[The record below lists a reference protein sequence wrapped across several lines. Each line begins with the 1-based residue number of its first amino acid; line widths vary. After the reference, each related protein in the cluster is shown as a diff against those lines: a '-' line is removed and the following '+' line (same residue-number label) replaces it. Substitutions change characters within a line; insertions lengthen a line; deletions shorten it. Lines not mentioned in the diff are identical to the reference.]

1 MDKGI
6 IIFSLIL
13 ILLVVAYNFGFL
25 KQPKIVNGNVLPGNI
40 FVDGRFYNFRNN
52 MKIPE
57 IFEINGSAKGNWF
70 FEASLPITIEDEQG
84 NVLETFTAQAQEDWM
99 TKDYVEFNGEAVAY
113 RGLFLIDKQGIV
125 RHQVVNDLPLGR
137 SVEEAIRMVDAL
149 QFFEEHG
156 EVCPAGWN
164 KGKPGMVASTE
175 GVAAYLAKNA
185 KKL

>member
-99 TKDYVEFNGEAVAY
+99 TKDYVEFNAKINISKLNLSSGQKI
-113 RGLFLIDKQGIV
+113 FLVFNKDNPSGDPKLEDSEKFQVIV
-125 RHQVVNDLPLGR
+125 
-137 SVEEAIRMVDAL
+137 
-149 QFFEEHG
+149 
-156 EVCPAGWN
+156 
-164 KGKPGMVASTE
+164 K
-175 GVAAYLAKNA
+175 
-185 KKL
+185 